1 MPRMSVRTYL
11 LASLLASSLVPL
23 VLFGFLFTGIL
34 NRHLAGDVQA
44 LSQSILRA
52 AVAEAQTRL
61 LDSPRRNLPSLLLIV
76 EDTADKAEIARVLN
90 ASKLRRPEYGA
101 LLLLDRGNRVI
112 ASTEPGLFPE
122 GSGYTPRLAPL
133 PGDVTFS
140 KPFVRPSFA
149 STLLEAT
156 YTNGERSVVALID
169 LDSLSSKLILITD
182 SPSDRLDIVEDDG
195 RYLVSSDSSMVERG
209 PTRSS
214 SFLGRTVEI
223 EERDGN
229 RYFVSSQP
237 ILGSSWKAVYY
248 RSADETLA
256 PLRLFA
262 ERIALLLALSLV
274 SCLVVSYF
282 GWRSVA
288 LPLRALSAR
297 IERISAGDYGERF
310 EGVSV
315 DEFGAMERAFDGMAE
330 AIERRDGELK
340 KSEEEYRRLFE
351 RSSRDLADK
360 NLLLRE
366 VYHRVKNNL
375 QIISSLLD
383 MQAQGS
389 EDPKVVSA
397 LRSGQDRVYAMALVH
412 ELVYQIEDLSSI
424 DISDYATR
432 LVSYLADAYAVER
445 AALSFDTVPIVIK
458 LDEALPFGLLLNELV
473 SNAFKYG
480 GPMSA
485 ESPLRISIFRR
496 LEGPGESAIL
506 LVEDSGPGLPEAE
519 SARRK
524 TLGFSLVQALATQLG
539 GRVDFSR
546 GICRDGSCRDGS
558 GGRGLR
564 VECSFPLSPAATE
577 GGG

>member
-1 MPRMSVRTYL
+1 MPRMSVRNYL

-23 VLFGFLFTGIL
+23 ILFGLLFTGIL
-34 NRHLAGDVQA
+34 TRHLAGDVQA

-76 EDTADKAEIARVLN
+76 GDTADKAEAARILS

-101 LLLLDRGNRVI
+101 LLLLDSGNRVI

-122 GSGYTPRLAPL
+122 GSGYAPRLEPL
-133 PGDVTFS
+133 PGEVSFS
-140 KPFVRPSFA
+140 KPFTHPSFD
-149 STLLEAT
+149 SSLMEAT

-169 LDSLSSKLILITD
+169 LGSLSSKLILITD
-182 SPSDRLDIVEDDG
+182 SPSDRLDIVDSDG

-209 PTRSS
+209 AVRRS
-214 SFLGRTVEI
+214 SFLGKTVEV

-229 RYFVSSQP
+229 RYFASSQP

-262 ERIALLLALSLV
+262 ERIAFLLALTLA
-274 SCLVVSYF
+274 SCVVVGYF
-282 GWRSVA
+282 GWRSIA
-288 LPLRALSAR
+288 LPLRSLSAR
-297 IERISAGDYGERF
+297 IESISAGDYGERF
-310 EGVSV
+310 EGAFV
-315 DEFGAMERAFDGMAE
+315 DEFGAIERSFDRMAE

-351 RSSRDLADK
+351 RSSKDLADK
-360 NLLLRE
+360 SLLLRE

-383 MQAQGS
+383 MQAQGN

-445 AALSFDTVPIVIK
+445 AALSFDTAPIVTK

-485 ESPLRISIFRR
+485 ERPLRISIFRR
-496 LEGPGESAIL
+496 LEGQAQSAVL
-506 LVEDSGPGLPEAE
+506 LVEDSGPGLSEA
-519 SARRK
+519 AGAQQK
-524 TLGFSLVQALATQLG
+524 TLGFSLVQALAAQLG
-539 GRVDFSR
+539 GRVEFGR
-546 GICRDGSCRDGS
+546 GSSRDGP

-564 VECSFPLSPAATE
+564 VEFSFPISPAAMGE
-577 GGG
+577 GA